1 MRIVSFTIAAGLV
14 AIAAACSSNPTAE
27 GTGTT
32 TAALDDTCDFKCECT
47 KKGGTVDGDNWCC
60 KHDSDGSK
68 TCTNHPEMIISW
80 RGTDPLP
87 PVKDPKAVELLWV
100 SAEVK

>member
-1 MRIVSFTIAAGLV
+1 MRIVSFTIAAALV
-14 AIAAACSSNPTAE
+14 AIAAACSSTPTE

-32 TAALDDTCDFKCECT
+32 SSALDDTCDFKCECT

-68 TCTNHPEMIISW
+68 TCTNHPELIIEW

-87 PVKDPKAVELLWV
+87 PKPKDPSAISVLWV
-100 SAEVK
+100 SAK